1 MPTSRAAQWEG
12 GLGAHAEQASS
23 RAARGGGKP
32 LDLGSQGQAR
42 TRPLSP
48 EQLSGPMRLL
58 CLPWVGSGEASLDG
72 WPWGPLNCHSHC
84 IERLA

>member
-1 MPTSRAAQWEG
+1 METSMPTSQAAQWEG

-42 TRPLSP
+42 T
-48 EQLSGPMRLL
+48 
-58 CLPWVGSGEASLDG
+58 
-72 WPWGPLNCHSHC
+72 
-84 IERLA
+84 